1 MSGSESSKARILIV
15 DDHPIVRQGMA
26 LLINREADLH
36 VCCEASD
43 GEQALAMN
51 AACPHQLAIV
61 DLSLAGISGLDL
73 VKQLQHRYPDLA
85 ILMMSMH
92 DETVYAER
100 ALRAGARGY
109 LMKQEATT
117 TILTAIR
124 LILRGERYVSDR
136 MRSRL
141 LEQRVHG
148 TNAESPIAGLTAAE
162 FEVLHLIGMGLGT
175 SEIGEKLRR
184 SVKTIESHRANI
196 KRKLKLASGNELVLF
211 SINWVNGNRM
221 TAPLK
226 APEGNP

>member
-1 MSGSESSKARILIV
+1 MSGSEATRARILIV

-43 GEQALAMN
+43 GEQALAMS
-51 AACPHQLAIV
+51 AACRHDLAIV
-61 DLSLAGISGLDL
+61 DLSLAGITGLDL
-73 VKQLQHRYPDLA
+73 IKQLQHRFPNLA
-85 ILMMSMH
+85 VLIMSMH

-100 ALRAGARGY
+100 ALRAGAHGY
-109 LMKQEATT
+109 LMKQEATS

-148 TNAESPIAGLTAAE
+148 ASEVSPIAGLTAAE

-221 TAPLK
+221 APIPQPNGK
-226 APEGNP
+226 P